1 MKRTL
6 QQGAFF
12 MGRRM
17 KVEIGPI
24 NRQRPSETFYF
35 EAQSA
40 KIRRIILCRSKPCA
54 INTTT

>member
-6 QQGAFF
+6 PQGAFF

-24 NRQRPSETFYF
+24 NGQRPSETFYF

-40 KIRRIILCRSKPCA
+40 KIRRMILCRSKP
-54 INTTT
+54 